1 MSKRRPL
8 LAPQS
13 SQEEPPPTK
22 LGTQSPPGRPVP
34 PPSLTLLSSPDE
46 PFIHVQDSVLV
57 LLCSRLQY
65 IHFLFLENATL
76 TLKNPAQMPFFS
88 KLSHFLPLGSHASSF
103 IPRIQL
109 FPHSVVIID
118 CFSGLPTLAGL
129 CTCISLNTAWCMVGV
144 QY

>member
-1 MSKRRPL
+1 MSTQTSTQIQPLVPTTCLTRPT
-8 LAPQS
+8 S
-13 SQEEPPPTK
+13 SSCITTSSIFLKHRTDYVQAKTSPSSLVLTGETPAHKAGHTV
-22 LGTQSPPGRPVP
+22 PPGRPVP

-103 IPRIQL
+103 IPRI
-109 FPHSVVIID
+109 
-118 CFSGLPTLAGL
+118 
-129 CTCISLNTAWCMVGV
+129 
-144 QY
+144 